1 MSKQFTNPSTSSKYF
16 WHSIQSYVL
25 LYTFSPSS
33 PGSKLALPLSS
44 RMISTQL
51 KLPNFSLDSNSD
63 QILHL
68 YCSVLM
74 KQGSWKEVLDLLDS
88 ENSKIIRK
96 RDMGLEILRGET
108 LVELE
113 MWGRIW
119 EEGREKVE
127 NGWVW
132 RGFVFGWR
140 RKLTLKVSCFYKNF
154 SLENKESKLG
164 YSIIISLIIN

>member
-1 MSKQFTNPSTSSKYF
+1 
-16 WHSIQSYVL
+16 
-25 LYTFSPSS
+25 
-33 PGSKLALPLSS
+33 
-44 RMISTQL
+44 MISTQL

-127 NGWVW
+127 NG
-132 RGFVFGWR
+132 
-140 RKLTLKVSCFYKNF
+140 
-154 SLENKESKLG
+154 
-164 YSIIISLIIN
+164 